1 MPYPIKRVLLVV
13 TFFAAFVSGCSL
25 NHHDSVAAQNAQPRT
40 TAGAIAQDQKVTAV
54 AVMVNAPKA
63 NLRDKAS
70 LSAKILRT
78 VDRGDLLRLLSPNPV
93 GPWYRIREVKSDSE
107 TWIHGD
113 AIALLYTIEQGSS
126 QTELQTAPRPRAVS
140 SPTTGRSYV
149 NVDGV
154 RVPSPVFSDKKPEGA
169 TARCRDGSYS
179 FSQHRQGTCSH
190 HGGVAEWF

>member
-1 MPYPIKRVLLVV
+1 MGYSIKRLLLVA
-13 TFFAAFVSGCSL
+13 TFFAALVSGCSF
-25 NHHDSVAAQNAQPRT
+25 NYRDSFAAQNTQAPT
-40 TAGAIAQDQKVTAV
+40 SKGVGQDQNFVAV
-54 AVMVNAPKA
+54 AAIVTAPKA

-70 LSAKILRT
+70 LSAKVVKT
-78 VDRGDLLRLLSPNPV
+78 VDRGDLLMLLSPNPV
-93 GPWYRIREVKSDSE
+93 GPWYRIRANKTDSE
-107 TWIHGD
+107 AWINGN

-149 NVDGV
+149 NVDGM

-190 HGGVAEWF
+190 HGGVSEWF